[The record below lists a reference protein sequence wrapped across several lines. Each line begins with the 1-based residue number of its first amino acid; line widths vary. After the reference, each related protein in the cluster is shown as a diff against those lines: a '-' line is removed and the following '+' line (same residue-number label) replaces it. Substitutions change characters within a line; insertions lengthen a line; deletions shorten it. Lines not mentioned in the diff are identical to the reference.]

1 MLIYRRLHEIVL
13 IELLIGLI
21 NMVDIIKNVKI
32 SLYEVININEKNM
45 ITLLIITFFFFLIFF
60 NKFADDKISL
70 ELELI
75 LGLGLI
81 GLFVIILS
89 KDLII
94 FFLAIELYSL
104 SVYLLLFKNDK
115 NKAQI
120 TILYFLIGSISS
132 SLLLLGIAI
141 LYNYTGSLNIEFILE
156 NFEIITNYHY
166 DNNFYL
172 FFGLAI
178 FFFALLFKL
187 GAAPFQY
194 WVIRVYTQMDIKI
207 LIYQSIIP
215 KIAYILILLN
225 LFFYLN
231 SSSSLFL
238 LLLLF
243 SSFLSL
249 LLAPVGAITHGV
261 NQFKTILA
269 YSSILHVGFL
279 LLGLA
284 ANFQHLK
291 DVVSPKLITANLI
304 EYLVI
309 YGINTIHLFI
319 GFYLL
324 QNNKDSKLSLHK
336 SLFFFSLLISLFSF
350 IGLPPFAGFYAK
362 LNIFINCYNTNNSIF
377 YLAIIFILISTLIS
391 SFLYLKFIKFLYFS
405 EFSDH
410 MINSNHSI
418 SLGYSNTLYSSYL
431 FSFFSLFLF
440 FYPFFLP
447 FLSPLFDLFSP
458 YF

>member
-1 MLIYRRLHEIVL
+1 MLRYRRLHEIVL
-13 IELLIGLI
+13 IELMIGLI
-21 NMVDIIKNVKI
+21 NMIDIIKNVKI
-32 SLYEVININEKNM
+32 SIYEVININEKNM
-45 ITLLIITFFFFLIFF
+45 ITLLLITFFFFLIFF

-75 LGLGLI
+75 LGLGII

-141 LYNYTGSLNIEFILE
+141 LYNYSGSLNIEFILE
-156 NFEIITNYHY
+156 NFEILTNYHY

-225 LFFYLN
+225 LFYYLN
-231 SSSSLFL
+231 TSSTLFL
-238 LLLLF
+238 LLLFF

-249 LLAPVGAITHGV
+249 FLAPVGAISYGV
-261 NQFKTILA
+261 NKFKTILA

-279 LLGLA
+279 LLGIA
-284 ANFQHLK
+284 ANYSIYLEN
-291 DVVSPKLITANLI
+291 KLLTVNLI

-324 QNNKDSKLSLHK
+324 QNNKDNKLSLHK
-336 SLFFFSLLISLFSF
+336 SLFFFFLLISLFSF

-410 MINSNHSI
+410 LINSNNSI
-418 SLGYSNTLYSSYL
+418 NVSTLYSSYL

-440 FYPFFLP
+440 FYPFLLP
-447 FLSPLFDLFSP
+447 YLSPFFDLFLP
-458 YF
+458 YL

>member
-1 MLIYRRLHEIVL
+1 MLKYRRLHEIVL
-13 IELLIGLI
+13 IELMIGLI
-21 NMVDIIKNVKI
+21 NMIDLIKNVRI
-32 SLYEVININEKNM
+32 SIYEVININEKNM

-60 NKFADDKISL
+60 NKFTEDKISL

-75 LGLGLI
+75 LGIGLLGL
-81 GLFVIILS
+81 FMIIIS
-89 KDLII
+89 KDLLIL
-94 FFLAIELYSL
+94 FLSIELYSL
-104 SVYLLLFKNDK
+104 SVYLLLFKNEK

-120 TILYFLIGSISS
+120 TILYFLLGSISS

-141 LYNYTGSLNIEFILE
+141 LYNYTGSLNIEYILE
-156 NFEIITNYHY
+156 NFEIITNYHI

-178 FFFALLFKL
+178 FFFALLFKI

-194 WVIRVYTQMDIKI
+194 WVLRVYTQMDIKI

-215 KIAYILILLN
+215 KIVYILIFLN
-225 LFFYLN
+225 FFNSLN

-238 LLLLF
+238 LLLFF

-249 LLAPVGAITHGV
+249 FIAPVGATTHGV

-284 ANFQHLK
+284 ANYSLFFEN
-291 DVVSPKLITANLI
+291 KLLSVNLI

-309 YGINTIHLFI
+309 YGFNTFHIFI

-324 QNNKDSKLSLHK
+324 QNNNNSKLSLHK
-336 SLFFFSLLISLFSF
+336 SLFFFFFLISLFSF

-362 LNIFINCYNTNNSIF
+362 LNIFLNCFNTNNFIF
-377 YLAIIFILISTLIS
+377 FLAVLFILISTLIS

-405 EFSDH
+405 DYSDN
-410 MINSNHSI
+410 IIYLNNDNSST
-418 SLGYSNTLYSSYL
+418 SLFSSYL
-431 FSFFSLFLF
+431 FSFLSLFLL
-440 FYPFFLP
+440 FYPLFLP
-447 FLSPLFDLFSP
+447 FLAPFFDLFLP